1 MTKPFKEFLTTL
13 INQNYISVFNDESG
27 SEYTI
32 PASELAAVLIDP
44 RTLNTPSY
52 NPEEL
57 EAGDFFLSC
66 EYFVDGS
73 MPYGL
78 YTLVRFV
85 SAFTFAYLSYDY
97 FKSKKE
103 GLGFV
108 FAALALLFQPFFKV
122 ALGRTIWNI
131 VDVIVS
137 VGLLYL
143 LISTFKR
150 KR

>member
-1 MTKPFKEFLTTL
+1 MKPILKFIIAILL
-13 INQNYISVFNDESG
+13 LLC
-27 SEYTI
+27 
-32 PASELAAVLIDP
+32 LAD
-44 RTLNTPSY
+44 
-52 NPEEL
+52 
-57 EAGDFFLSC
+57 
-66 EYFVDGS
+66 
-73 MPYGL
+73 MPYGF

-85 SAFTFAYLSYDY
+85 SAFTFAFLSYDY
-97 FKSKKE
+97 FKSKKD

-131 VDVIVS
+131 VDVVVA

>member
-1 MTKPFKEFLTTL
+1 MKTVLKLVVAIIL
-13 INQNYISVFNDESG
+13 LLC
-27 SEYTI
+27 
-32 PASELAAVLIDP
+32 LAD
-44 RTLNTPSY
+44 
-52 NPEEL
+52 
-57 EAGDFFLSC
+57 
-66 EYFVDGS
+66 
-73 MPYGL
+73 MPYGF

-97 FKSKKE
+97 FKSKKD

-108 FAALALLFQPFFKV
+108 FVALALLFQPFFKV

-131 VDVIVS
+131 VDVIVA

-143 LISTFKR
+143 LISTFKK

>member
-1 MTKPFKEFLTTL
+1 MK
-13 INQNYISVFNDESG
+13 
-27 SEYTI
+27 TI
-32 PASELAAVLIDP
+32 LKLVVAIILLLCLAD
-44 RTLNTPSY
+44 
-52 NPEEL
+52 
-57 EAGDFFLSC
+57 
-66 EYFVDGS
+66 
-73 MPYGL
+73 MPYGF

-85 SAFTFAYLSYDY
+85 SAFAFAYLSYY
-97 FKSKKE
+97 YSKSKKD

-131 VDVIVS
+131 IDVIVA

-143 LISTFKR
+143 LISTFKK

>member
-1 MTKPFKEFLTTL
+1 MKTVLQL
-13 INQNYISVFNDESG
+13 VVAIILLLC
-27 SEYTI
+27 
-32 PASELAAVLIDP
+32 LAD
-44 RTLNTPSY
+44 
-52 NPEEL
+52 
-57 EAGDFFLSC
+57 
-66 EYFVDGS
+66 
-73 MPYGL
+73 MPYGF

>member
-1 MTKPFKEFLTTL
+1 MKPILKIIVAIILL
-13 INQNYISVFNDESG
+13 LC
-27 SEYTI
+27 
-32 PASELAAVLIDP
+32 LAD
-44 RTLNTPSY
+44 
-52 NPEEL
+52 
-57 EAGDFFLSC
+57 
-66 EYFVDGS
+66 
-73 MPYGL
+73 MPYGF

-85 SAFTFAYLSYDY
+85 SAFAFAYLSYDY
-97 FKSKKE
+97 FKSKKD

-122 ALGRTIWNI
+122 ALGRAIWNI
-131 VDVIVS
+131 VDVVVA